1 MSNLGLQ
8 SGGKLE
14 VEVYF
19 NVEISVLGKGSQ
31 FRVNLEVDPEENMEV
46 IETRVSFYS
55 MLRSRGKEI
64 YSERLNKVFSEEDL
78 ATKWRDS
85 KLKHNDKLV
94 LRDPP
99 KHDENAEESDEDVD
113 DEEGEDEMMEE
124 GGEDELEEMNEE
136 GEAEM
141 AEDDANEDE
150 EAGNPEEEEKEGV
163 TAPNGEKAL
172 FSN

>member
-1 MSNLGLQ
+1 M
-8 SGGKLE
+8 
-14 VEVYF
+14 EVYF

-31 FRVNLEVDPEENMEV
+31 FRLLLEVDPEEKMEV

-64 YSERLNKVFSEEDL
+64 YAERLKQVFSEEDL

-85 KLKHNDKLV
+85 KLKHNDKLI

-99 KHDENAEESDEDVD
+99 KHDENVEESDEDD
-113 DEEGEDEMMEE
+113 EEEGEHEMMEE
-124 GGEDELEEMNEE
+124 GGEDELDEMNEE

-141 AEDDANEDE
+141 AEED
-150 EAGNPEEEEKEGV
+150 PER
-163 TAPNGEKAL
+163 
-172 FSN
+172 